1 MGTHAAIPHFHGDDM
16 YATFAH
22 IASHSVIAGIDH
34 SDCDHDG
41 DTEKRPASE
50 HCVLND
56 TIAAL
61 ACRYDHS
68 SSEIMKAMLIQAILP
83 ETILYGF
90 RRNSRT
96 RNILCIQ
103 SPLKEDPALSAVA
116 MRRAPLLYKL
126 KHTFSINPFNSIFN
140 HSRSPYPFAD
150 YRLRS

>member
-1 MGTHAAIPHFHGDDM
+1 MKGKLSALIVLLANIGILVHAAIPHFHGDDM

-22 IASHSVIAGIDH
+22 IASHSVIAGSGH

-68 SSEIMKAMLIQAILP
+68 PSEIMKAMLIQAILP
-83 ETILYGF
+83 GDYLIWVHEKLKDKEYPEV
-90 RRNSRT
+90 
-96 RNILCIQ
+96 Q
-103 SPLKEDPALSAVA
+103 SPLLEDPALSAVA
-116 MRRAPLLYKL
+116 MRRAP
-126 KHTFSINPFNSIFN
+126 PVV
-140 HSRSPYPFAD
+140 
-150 YRLRS
+150 

>member
-1 MGTHAAIPHFHGDDM
+1 M

-83 ETILYGF
+83 GDYLIWVQE
-90 RRNSRT
+90 
-96 RNILCIQ
+96 
-103 SPLKEDPALSAVA
+103 
-116 MRRAPLLYKL
+116 KL
-126 KHTFSINPFNSIFN
+126 KDKEYPVHSVSIEGRSGVERGRDAT
-140 HSRSPYPFAD
+140 RSPVV
-150 YRLRS
+150 